1 MNIIAEPLIF
11 LEPSEIWA
19 FKNPKRGDHI
29 RVCRMNGL
37 YYHHGI
43 FVSEDEVIHFTGDDD
58 DSVLDWSKAHVIKTD
73 LRRFLRGGTIE
84 VKEYT
89 DAELDDLYPVEGI
102 VSYARA
108 CLGDDGYNL
117 IFNNCEHFANACTL
131 GKYRSRQVENF
142 FGGKSM
148 GLWGSIKSFFGFGSS
163 SSRSSSSYS
172 YNYEPDKVKIAEIE
186 RDTKLKLADKEN
198 ERIELMRDAQIE
210 LFKAQAISQAAIEKA
225 RAEGAAAIANQLVV
239 MQEKMLDVAKKRIA
253 IIEEGSLPI
262 VREIENFYNEV
273 GEKISVDAE
282 EYNTKKLPQLLKIL
296 SQYEKGS
303 PEHEIFFAQINEDR
317 TRQGKFIERQM
328 DRVSERQNL
337 VLQSFLSTK
346 EKIIEQTGQITQSVA
361 EGFLKQQ
368 VEGLLPQ
375 ASASLPALPPSEI
388 KQLPSAENL
397 N

>member
-19 FKNPKRGDHI
+19 QKKPVRGDHI

-43 FVSEDEVIHFTGDDD
+43 FVSAEEVIHFTGDDD

-73 LRRFLRGGTIE
+73 LQKFLRGGTVE

-102 VSYARA
+102 VSYARS

-148 GLWGSIKSFFGFGSS
+148 GIFSTIGGWISNFFGGGS
-163 SSRSSSSYS
+163 SSRSSSSYN
-172 YNYEPDKVKIAEIE
+172 YNYEPDKVRIAEIE
-186 RDTKLKLADKEN
+186 RDTKIKLAEKEN

-210 LFKAQAISQAAIEKA
+210 LLKAQAISQAAIEKA
-225 RAEGAAAIANQLVV
+225 RVEGMTAMANQLVIL
-239 MQEKMLDVAKKRIA
+239 QEKMLEVAQKRIA
-253 IIEEGSLPI
+253 IIEEGSLPLI
-262 VREIENFYNEV
+262 KEIENFYSEV
-273 GEKISVDAE
+273 GDKIQANSD
-282 EYNTKKLPQLLKIL
+282 EYNTKKLPQLLGIL
-296 SQYEKGS
+296 RQYDVGS
-303 PEHEIFFAQINEDR
+303 PEHEIFSAQIRSDME
-317 TRQGKFIERQM
+317 RQGKFIEQQM
-328 DRVSERQNL
+328 TRVSERQNL
-337 VLQSFLSTK
+337 VLQSFISSK
-346 EKIIEQTGQITQSVA
+346 EKILEQTGQITERIA
-361 EGFLKQQ
+361 EKY
-368 VEGLLPQ
+368 LPQ
-375 ASASLPALPPSEI
+375 GIATLQALTSADLKRLPP
-388 KQLPSAENL
+388 AE
-397 N
+397 